1 MENHEQGKERF
12 SKRLSQNEVEK
23 CMIFLP
29 FAAVASFLE
38 FQEGRLFRMDV
49 VDSLGKAWSFM
60 GMFQSNEELGNYVS
74 ISWPQFA
81 TEKGLKANDEVIFM
95 EKPRQEGEEP
105 WKQLKVRIKRKIRLF
120 GQDIWGEL
128 MV

>member
-12 SKRLSQNEVEK
+12 SKRLSQNEIEK
-23 CMIFLP
+23 RMIFLP
-29 FAAVASFLE
+29 FAVVASFLE
-38 FQEGRLFRMDV
+38 FQEGHLFRMDV

-60 GMFQSNEELGNYVS
+60 GMFQINEEFGNYVS

-81 TEKGLKANDEVIFM
+81 AEKGLKANDEVIFM
-95 EKPRQEGEEP
+95 EKPRQEGEESC
-105 WKQLKVRIKRKIRLF
+105 KQLKVRIKRKIRLF